1 MRHQVAEIIQVIM
14 KTIFC
19 RWIFTGCL
27 ILFVLFS
34 GEILAMNIFQND
46 FEKRWASLSK
56 DVIKLNEYTAKGSI
70 ELSNVE
76 ASNLDLRGVVFNG
89 AKISSINWENVK
101 ATKSKFYNVVFRN
114 CTFTGGDF
122 GNGTYIDVLFDDCE
136 FFDTSYSGSKME
148 NVRFLNCKIERTG
161 IGYLEGGRVQFEGCN
176 WDTGIGGMSQCHF
189 EFRKSTIGGVMFMG
203 MKGAV
208 PLVIEDCSLDEVNFG
223 KSHFS
228 DVILRQVR
236 QGEGPTRFNN
246 ATAKSIRFENVNMT
260 TGVSLAHVTAESVV
274 IDGGTFRGATEG
286 STIAKIYAHDANLFM
301 YDMSEATMPCVNIW
315 DCQIQNLA
323 IWECFVKEFSIANS
337 TIYGMDAT
345 DFKAETAVWDNI
357 TLDGKIDFSNA
368 HIKDFRP
375 SRIHRGSNLQLITA
389 GSNVRI

>member
-1 MRHQVAEIIQVIM
+1 M
-14 KTIFC
+14 KTTFC

-34 GEILAMNIFQND
+34 REILAMNIFQND

-56 DVIKLNEYTAKGSI
+56 NVIKLNEYTAKGSI

-223 KSHFS
+223 KSNFS
-228 DVILRQVR
+228 NIILRRVR
-236 QGEGPTRFNN
+236 QGEGGIKFNDI
-246 ATAKSIRFENVNMT
+246 TAENIRLED
-260 TGVSLAHVTAESVV
+260 VSLDGIGFMNSRSKTA
-274 IDGGTFRGATEG
+274 IIRD
-286 STIAKIYAHDANLFM
+286 
-301 YDMSEATMPCVNIW
+301 SEV
-315 DCQIQNLA
+315 LA
-323 IWECFVKEFSIANS
+323 IGFSGGGVGKIIFSNS
-337 TIYGMDAT
+337 TIQYFDIAESMMPHVEFNSCQLINPMLYDGLIEELAIRDSSIKDLT
-345 DFKAETAVWDNI
+345 GNGFKGDIVIWDNV
-357 TLDGKIDFSNA
+357 TLDGKIDFTNA
-368 HIKDFRP
+368 KIKDFRP
-375 SRIHRGSNLQLITA
+375 TRLKRGPRLQLITT
-389 GSNVRI
+389 GSNIQL